1 MRNKFTDY
9 DAAKAYARELAA
21 MGGPD
26 AGITKAREFGRQVY
40 NVSFLPK
47 KENTFGS
54 EMNAERVQKG
64 D

>member
-1 MRNKFTDY
+1 MRKTFTDY
-9 DAAKAYARELAA
+9 DGAKAYARELAA
-21 MGGPD
+21 IGGPD
-26 AGITKAREFGRQVY
+26 AGITKAREFGKQVY
-40 NVSFLPK
+40 IVSFLPK

>member
-1 MRNKFTDY
+1 
-9 DAAKAYARELAA
+9 

-26 AGITKAREFGRQVY
+26 AGITKAREFGQQVY